1 MLWWARQDSNLRP
14 RDYES
19 PALPLRHKPISCDIL
34 FNCQIALD
42 RATFLSKNDT
52 QSFFFGRVPQAHRLL
67 STFKIT
73 FTKFS
78 VNTFVKKA

>member
-52 QSFFFGRVPQAHRLL
+52 QSFFSAECHKPIGFCLHL
-67 STFKIT
+67 K
-73 FTKFS
+73 
-78 VNTFVKKA
+78 